1 MNKGKRLHE
10 LTTAATASEE
20 EEQTAQNILHY
31 AYGSLSQM
39 ESVQEEI
46 ILDDVDEE
54 LTAGI
59 LRPGDCNPEIKDDNQ
74 CVDMVLEE
82 EIITD
87 TQQHDDGEELLMILS
102 MNDDDER
109 PPAPTIT
116 SLAGPVAV
124 QSSEKATNQSSIS
137 QTQTTSSPTATI
149 LPLVKIVPNPSSEN
163 SNKIIMKIQAKVPPD
178 VPPLDAHASQCLTGE
193 GNGEKQQP
201 DGDEDEEDEP
211 TEEEEEE
218 EASTTTLAD
227 EGKSVKVPREMK
239 QLQQMVDSSKVLTDF
254 MNIAGTTTMSPTG
267 TTNKLTRKSRKTP
280 GRPKKKVQE
289 GATVSGAEHDS
300 PKRTSARAM
309 AAMEAADKKK
319 RMFAEIGM
327 DSSATGADDSTE
339 IAPSFD
345 ADEISMDY
353 HSDNETNES
362 VASGYTDSM
371 PMKLPKVNSNSSIS
385 IVPAPKV
392 SKRHACP
399 LYHLR
404 LIPTLNRFQEGSDAF
419 CWRCHTDGVQLC
431 CNSCVR
437 SFHTRCFRTA
447 QGTNWQCPDC
457 VNVEVAAKRTGNNL
471 R

>member
-1 MNKGKRLHE
+1 MNEGKRLHE
-10 LTTAATASEE
+10 LTTAATATEE
-20 EEQTAQNILHY
+20 AEQTAQNILHY

-39 ESVQEEI
+39 DSVQEEI
-46 ILDDVDEE
+46 VLDDGDEE
-54 LTAGI
+54 LSENI
-59 LRPGDCNPEIKDDNQ
+59 LRPTDCNPDIKDDNQ

-109 PPAPTIT
+109 PVPPAPTLT

-124 QSSEKATNQSSIS
+124 QSSEKATNKSSIS
-137 QTQTTSSPTATI
+137 RTQATSSPTATI
-149 LPLVKIVPNPSSEN
+149 LPLVKIVPNTSSVN
-163 SNKIIMKIQAKVPPD
+163 SNKIIMKIQAKEPPD
-178 VPPLDAHASQCLTGE
+178 VARLDAHASQCLAGE
-193 GNGEKQQP
+193 ENGEKQP
-201 DGDEDEEDEP
+201 PDEDEDGEDEP

-218 EASTTTLAD
+218 AATTTRAD

-254 MNIAGTTTMSPTG
+254 MNIAVTTTVPSTG
-267 TTNKLTRKSRKTP
+267 TSNKLTRKSRKTP
-280 GRPKKKVQE
+280 GRPKKKVQ
-289 GATVSGAEHDS
+289 GATVPGVEHDS

-345 ADEISMDY
+345 ADELSMDY

-392 SKRHACP
+392 SETACP
-399 LYHLR
+399 FYHLR
-404 LIPTLNRFQEGSDAF
+404 LIPTQ
-419 CWRCHTDGVQLC
+419 
-431 CNSCVR
+431 
-437 SFHTRCFRTA
+437 SFSGG
-447 QGTNWQCPDC
+447 Q
-457 VNVEVAAKRTGNNL
+457 
-471 R
+471 